1 MILIDYFKN
10 YKTFELWD
18 VVSDCKYPSI
28 EFKSLKAAKNYCI
41 KNKLS
46 FKQGLSCDG

>member
-1 MILIDYFKN
+1 MILIYYFEN
-10 YKTFELWD
+10 CKTFELWD
-18 VVSDCKYPSI
+18 MANHCKYFSR

-46 FKQGLSCDG
+46 FTQGFSCDG

>member
-1 MILIDYFKN
+1 MILIDYFEY

-18 VVSDCKYPSI
+18 IENDCKYHSR
-28 EFKSLKAAKNYCI
+28 EFKSLKAAKNYCK
-41 KNKLS
+41 KNKLD